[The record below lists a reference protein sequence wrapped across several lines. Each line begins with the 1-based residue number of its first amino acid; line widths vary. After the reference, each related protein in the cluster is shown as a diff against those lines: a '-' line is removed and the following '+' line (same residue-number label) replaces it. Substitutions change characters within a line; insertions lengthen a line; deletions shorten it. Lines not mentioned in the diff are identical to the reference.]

1 MIDDPEEMVES
12 DGELIIL
19 EVERKTARKRWFP
32 IESDEMFDNIAAIFE
47 ERLADLFEIEEMET
61 PKADEDT

>member
-1 MIDDPEEMVES
+1 MIDDPAEMVES

-19 EVERKTARKRWFP
+19 EVGEENGEETLVP

-61 PKADEDT
+61 PGTDEEA

>member
-19 EVERKTARKRWFP
+19 EVGEENGEETLVP

-61 PKADEDT
+61 PKADEDA